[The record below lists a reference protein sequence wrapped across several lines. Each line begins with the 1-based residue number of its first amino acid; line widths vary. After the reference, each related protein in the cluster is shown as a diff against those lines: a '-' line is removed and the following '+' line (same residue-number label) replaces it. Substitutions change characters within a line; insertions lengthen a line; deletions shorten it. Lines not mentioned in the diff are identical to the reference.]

1 MGQQCH
7 RASRRASSL
16 GGNFAPPLP
25 ILWRPCRRWLRC
37 LRQGS
42 SMREAWKLWRG
53 RPAVRGFFVAHAQGA
68 LGDAAGYVA
77 LLLLAYERM
86 GSAWA
91 ATALTLADF
100 GPAMLLGPLFGAL
113 VDRRGALRCAIAS
126 DLLRAGAF
134 AGLALV
140 DSTAGLV
147 ALALTA
153 GVGSALFRPA
163 TGALIPALT
172 TDEQLSA
179 ANALH
184 GMVRDG
190 GQLLGPAL
198 AAGLLLAVAPEAVLG
213 LNAAT
218 FVVSAFLLMRL
229 RARIRPVSAGGKDAR
244 EAETGGFRTV
254 LADAR

>member
-42 SMREAWKLWRG
+42 SMREAWKLWRRRQG
-53 RPAVRGFFVAHAQGA
+53 VGGFSVAHAQGA

-100 GPAMLLGPLFGAL
+100 GPAMLLGPLLGAL
-113 VDRRGALRCAIAS
+113 VDRQGRLRSAIAS
-126 DLLRAGAF
+126 DVIRAAAFGGLLFVHDPAGM
-134 AGLALV
+134 L
-140 DSTAGLV
+140 
-147 ALALTA
+147 ALALLA
-153 GVGSALFRPA
+153 GVGTALF
-163 TGALIPALT
+163 
-172 TDEQLSA
+172 
-179 ANALH
+179 
-184 GMVRDG
+184 
-190 GQLLGPAL
+190 
-198 AAGLLLAVAPEAVLG
+198 
-213 LNAAT
+213 
-218 FVVSAFLLMRL
+218 
-229 RARIRPVSAGGKDAR
+229 
-244 EAETGGFRTV
+244 
-254 LADAR
+254 